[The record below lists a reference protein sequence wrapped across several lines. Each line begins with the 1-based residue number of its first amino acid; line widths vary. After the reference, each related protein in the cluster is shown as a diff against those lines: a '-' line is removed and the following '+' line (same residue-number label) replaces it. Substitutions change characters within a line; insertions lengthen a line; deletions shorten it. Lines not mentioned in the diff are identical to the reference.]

1 MLCYN
6 FFMPKLSPRDIRRKI
21 QGIKNTRRI
30 TNAMKVVSAA
40 KLRKAQELLYAS
52 RPYSERIYQVIRD
65 LSGHIDPGIHPL
77 LEVREEKVVD
87 VILITADR
95 GLAGAFNSNVIRKA
109 EEIKKEKESK
119 GLQVNLILIGRK
131 GYQYFGRRKYKVIKG
146 YDEVF
151 RKEINFEI
159 VKEVGNTIRD
169 RYSNKE
175 TDRVYLL
182 NNEMVSRVSYS
193 PVLRTFLPFE
203 KPEDGKGD
211 YGVYEF
217 EVEKEE
223 LVNKL
228 VDLYL
233 NYQIYRAMVESNAA
247 EHFARMVA
255 MDNATRNAD
264 ELVKTWTLI
273 FNKARQESITSE
285 LIDIVNAVEAMK

>member
-1 MLCYN
+1 
-6 FFMPKLSPRDIRRKI
+6 MPKLSPRDIRRKI

-40 KLRKAQELLYAS
+40 KLRRAQELLYAS
-52 RPYSERIYQVIRD
+52 RPYSERLYQVLRD
-65 LSGHIDPGIHPL
+65 LSGHIDPETHPL
-77 LEVREEKVVD
+77 LERREEKQAD
-87 VILITADR
+87 IIIITADR
-95 GLAGAFNSNVIRKA
+95 GLAGAFNSNLIKRA
-109 EEIKKEKESK
+109 EELINEKRSL
-119 GLQVNLILIGRK
+119 GVGVSLILIGRK
-131 GYQYFGRRKYKVIKG
+131 GFQYFSKRGYQVIKG

-151 RKEINFEI
+151 RKEINFSV
-159 VKEVGNTIRD
+159 VKEVGKIVRD
-169 RYSNKE
+169 RYASRE
-175 TDRVYLL
+175 TDAVYLL
-182 NNEMVSRVSYS
+182 NNEMVTRVSYK
-193 PVLRTFLPFE
+193 PMMRAFLPFE
-203 KPEDGKGD
+203 KPQDGRED

-223 LVNKL
+223 FVSKL

-264 ELVKTWTLI
+264 ELVRTWTLI
-273 FNKARQESITSE
+273 FNKARQEAITSE